1 MAGRPSGGRS
11 DLAKIVEKQMRNWEL
26 SRSQQH
32 KPKPTEP
39 AREVEDFVTISRMV
53 GAGGRQ
59 TAMQL
64 GERLDWPVFDREI
77 LQTMAG
83 DDQVR
88 TRLYE
93 WLDERDLGWI
103 EDTLR
108 WLLEGEFRKDDYFRR
123 LSETVLAIAR
133 QGRAIFLGRG
143 ADLLLPRE
151 RGLRV
156 HLVASREVCVHRLAQ
171 RNNISD
177 ALASAEVDRIH
188 RERTDFVR
196 GQFGTA
202 AAEITRHDLMLNT
215 ERFSTPEVVE
225 LICHALRVR
234 GVIT

>member
-1 MAGRPSGGRS
+1 MAGRPSGGRG

-26 SRSQQH
+26 SRSQRH
-32 KPKPTEP
+32 EPKPTES

-171 RNNISD
+171 RNKISD
-177 ALASAEVDRIH
+177 ALASAEVDRIQ

-196 GQFGTA
+196 GQFGTT

-215 ERFSTPEVVE
+215 ERFTTPEVVE
-225 LICHALRVR
+225 LICHSLRVR

>member
-1 MAGRPSGGRS
+1 MAGRPAGGRS
-11 DLAKIVEKQMRNWEL
+11 DLAKLVEKQMRNWEL
-26 SRSQQH
+26 SRSQRHEPQ
-32 KPKPTEP
+32 PSEP
-39 AREVEDFVTISRMV
+39 ARQVEDFVTVSRMV

-59 TAMQL
+59 TATQL
-64 GERLDWPVFDREI
+64 GERLGWPVFDREI

-103 EDTLR
+103 EDTLG
-108 WLLEGEFRKDDYFRR
+108 WLLGGEFRKDEYFHR

-143 ADLLLPRE
+143 ADLMLPRR

-156 HLVASREVCVHRLAQ
+156 HLVASRKACVHRLAQ

-177 ALASAEVDRIH
+177 ALANAEVDRIG
-188 RERTDFVR
+188 RDRTDFTR
-196 GQFGTA
+196 SHFGRA
-202 AAEITRHDLMLNT
+202 AAEPTRYDLVLNT
-215 ERFSTPEVVE
+215 DRFTIPEVVE
-225 LICHALRVR
+225 LICHALRGR
-234 GVIT
+234 GVIS